1 MKELKKLSLKEEL
14 DKEAE
19 DIEKEINSRDD
30 LKDIKVSDDLK
41 TSLFNKIQEYEYNR
55 RFRKIYH
62 RKKKKKM
69 VFLAV
74 AVIIVLVCGSV
85 MTGVGSKSYWKVL
98 WDRISGGEELNVVN
112 VENMDSQQTDDL
124 DEVQVFKQIR
134 NKIGISPVR
143 FGYVPEFMKLKQF
156 EIDKNQKKATLL
168 YDYEGKTIKYTMYM
182 NDEDSS
188 FGQIEPDNLT
198 DEYTIVTDDNIS
210 ISVKEYDVPNK
221 DLNRYVA
228 EFEYYDAQYE
238 IKGLMEKDEF
248 DKIIKNLFFFPDN
261 A

>member
-30 LKDIKVSDDLK
+30 LKDIKVSDDLE

-112 VENMDSQQTDDL
+112 VENMDSQQTADL
-124 DEVQVFKQIR
+124 DEVQIFRKIR
-134 NKIGISPVR
+134 NEIGILPVR
-143 FGYVPEFMKLKQF
+143 FGYLPKYMSLKQY
-156 EIDKNQKKATLL
+156 EIDKNQNKATLL
-168 YDYEGKTIKYTMYM
+168 YNYKGKTIKYTMYM

-188 FGQIEPDNLT
+188 FGQIEPDDLT
-198 DEYTIVTDDNIS
+198 DEYSIVTDDNIS
-210 ISVKEYDVPNK
+210 IEVKEYDVPSHE
-221 DLNRYVA
+221 LNRYVA
-228 EFEYYDAQYE
+228 EFEYYDTQYE
-238 IKGLMEKDEF
+238 IKGQMEKEKF
-248 DKIIKNLFFFPDN
+248 DKIIKNLAFL
-261 A
+261 